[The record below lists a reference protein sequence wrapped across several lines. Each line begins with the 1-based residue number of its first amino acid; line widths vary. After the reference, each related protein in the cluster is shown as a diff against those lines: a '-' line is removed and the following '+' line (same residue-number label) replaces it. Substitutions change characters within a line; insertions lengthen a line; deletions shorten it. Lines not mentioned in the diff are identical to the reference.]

1 MIPAVIAAVVSVVVI
16 VIGGVTI
23 SVARQQ
29 RSSRNDLIR
38 TLSISAVVFGTVATF
53 LIFCLSPE
61 TIRPTLTCVT
71 YVLTVFGIAA
81 LVTCV
86 VLQPDIYRQRNLFD

>member
-23 SVARQQ
+23 AVARQQ

-38 TLSISAVVFGTVATF
+38 TLSISAVVFGHPGDVPD
-53 LIFCLSPE
+53 LLPE
-61 TIRPTLTCVT
+61 P
-71 YVLTVFGIAA
+71 
-81 LVTCV
+81 
-86 VLQPDIYRQRNLFD
+86 